1 MPSSYEDRQRV
12 LSLKETVIQQFTG
25 ENWLELGL
33 LTGLDDRI
41 RHHGR
46 LLRSL
51 SWGDPDYPQHALNM
65 LLSMVNEEPKNLQV
79 IESYL
84 NEKFETGG
92 VSVSSTPPKGTRI
105 YFTPTV
111 FEVPPDG
118 PGLNLLSVMMPFS
131 PNLRPVYDCIAQV
144 AGFHQMECKRADD
157 IWEHT
162 TVIQDIF
169 SLIYR
174 SYIVVCDFTQR
185 NPNVFYEAGIAH
197 TLGKHVIPIAQNIE
211 DIPFDLR
218 HHRTLHYLNNQEGRK
233 SMQDTLSERIGHLLS
248 QRLN

>member
-1 MPSSYEDRQRV
+1 VPSSYEDRQRV
-12 LSLKETVIQQFTG
+12 LSLKDTVLQQFTG

-33 LTGLDDRI
+33 LTGFDDRI
-41 RHHGR
+41 RRHDR

-51 SWGDPDYPQHALNM
+51 SWGDEDYAQHALNM
-65 LLSMVNEEPKNLQV
+65 LLAMVNEEPQNLQA

-84 NEKFETGG
+84 DEKFGTGG
-92 VSVSSTPPKGTRI
+92 VSVSSTPPRGTRI

-111 FEVPPDG
+111 FEVPADR
-118 PGLNLLSVMMPFS
+118 PGMNLLSVMMPFS
-131 PNLRPVYDCIAQV
+131 PTLRPVYDCIAQI
-144 AGFHQMECKRADD
+144 AGLHQMECKRADD
-157 IWEHT
+157 IWEHS

-169 SLIYR
+169 SLICR
-174 SYIVVCDFTQR
+174 SYIVVCDFSQR

-218 HHRTLHYLNNQEGRK
+218 QHRTLTYLNNQEGRVA
-233 SMQDTLSERIGHLLS
+233 MQDTLSERIGHLLK
-248 QRLN
+248 QRQN

>member
-1 MPSSYEDRQRV
+1 MPSSHEDRQRV
-12 LSLKETVIQQFTG
+12 LNLKDTVLKRFTG
-25 ENWLELGL
+25 GDWLELGL
-33 LTGLDDRI
+33 RTGFDDRI
-41 RHHGR
+41 RDHDR

-51 SWGDPDYPQHALNM
+51 SWRDADYSEHALHM
-65 LLSMVNEEPKNLQV
+65 LLAMISEEPKNLQV

-84 NEKFETGG
+84 DEKFGTGG
-92 VSVSSTPPKGTRI
+92 VSVSSTPPKGIRI

-111 FEVPPDG
+111 FEVPTDDPCT
-118 PGLNLLSVMMPFS
+118 NLLSVMMPFS
-131 PNLRPVYDCIAQV
+131 PVLRPVYDCIAQV
-144 AGFHQMECKRADD
+144 AQFHQMECKRADD
-157 IWEHT
+157 IWEHS

-174 SYIVVCDFTQR
+174 SYIVVCDFSQR

-218 HHRTLHYLNNQEGRK
+218 HHRTLTYLNNQEGRVA
-233 SMQDTLSERIGHLLS
+233 MQDTLSERIVHLLS
-248 QRLN
+248 QRQN